1 MQIEFYDKY
10 IDPTGKNILTPDAL
24 GQYLGIP
31 ALIVTVPEFRPG
43 ETFEMPVATAGIV
56 FSYAKIIYGGLPR
69 YYFVSEAD
77 PADLDSNIINLRFSM
92 DWAHTLH
99 IGQPV
104 RAFMP
109 QSVLTRSTLF
119 STASYAF
126 DSDRG
131 VFKGAN
137 AIGNTGSSSGLRVV
151 AVFATKR
158 TESIFT
164 NPEYSYIGVG
174 SATVFPTF
182 TDALITVRALAGSTT
197 YHADG
202 GSGQCSAVAFYVI
215 PTRYVPGFSASTSTV
230 YTFDVD
236 GSATVTMYR
245 PNYAVQY
252 SVAISVAVDP
262 KNYAYEIGNGS
273 NRVAIHTP
281 ANSVSVRT
289 NFVLCGMPGEFAF
302 TADVE
307 GTHIDLTQSCA
318 IPFVAANENE
328 IGVQVNRR
336 NLALVGAGVSFA
348 SGLASQNAA
357 LVYSGTMSAV
367 SSLSDM
373 SSTSFPQIVGSGTL
387 YSDALIAGQV
397 DQLFLFTYN
406 LTAAARWRNA
416 NLGAVTMYPL
426 TGFPVFGSEFEY
438 VEGDLYP
445 IPRNYFESLN
455 IARMH
460 DIFSDGVRIYTS
472 ASAYSAV
479 G

>member
-10 IDPTGKNILTPDAL
+10 IDPTGKNILTPDAF

-31 ALIVTVPEFRPG
+31 VLIVTVPEFRPG

-77 PADLDSNIINLRFSM
+77 PADLDNNIINLRFSI
-92 DWAHTLH
+92 DWAHTLQ
-99 IGQPV
+99 IGKPDRV
-104 RAFMP
+104 FMP
-109 QSVLTRSTLF
+109 QSVLTRSTLANE
-119 STASYAF
+119 SAF
-126 DSDRG
+126 AYDSERG
-131 VFKGAN
+131 VFHNAT
-137 AIGNTGSSSGLRVV
+137 AIGNASGTALRIV
-151 AVFATKR
+151 AIFATKK
-158 TESIFT
+158 TESVFT
-164 NPEYSYIGVG
+164 SPEYSYVGVG
-174 SATVFPTF
+174 SNNSFYSIYSVV
-182 TDALITVRALAGSTT
+182 DVIRKLAGSTT
-197 YHADG
+197 YHAAG

-215 PTRYVPGFSASTSTV
+215 PARYSPTYGSAHSTE

-236 GSATVTMYR
+236 GGSITMYSPTTSEFYR
-245 PNYAVQY
+245 QQMT
-252 SVAISVAVDP
+252 VAVDP

-273 NRVAIHTP
+273 NRVSIHTP
-281 ANSVSVRT
+281 EDSVSVST
-289 NFVLCGMPGEFAF
+289 TFILTGKPGEFSL

-318 IPFVAANENE
+318 IPFVVADENE
-328 IGVQVNRR
+328 IGIQVNKR

-348 SGLASQNAA
+348 SGLATQNAA
-357 LVYSGTMSAV
+357 LVYGGAMSAV
-367 SSLSDM
+367 SALSDM

-387 YSDALIAGQV
+387 YTDALMFGAV
-397 DQLFLFTYN
+397 DQLFIFTYN

-416 NLGAVTMYPL
+416 NLGALTMYPM

-460 DIFSDGVRIYTS
+460 DIFVDGVRIYTS